1 MPLGAQADAAIV
13 AHAGTL
19 SKLFLKTTNQ

>member
-13 AHAGTL
+13 AHAGAL
-19 SKLFLKTTNQ
+19 SKLFLETINQ